1 MTKLKCYKCGGELV
15 AKKNHNIAVCQECN
29 SLILLPNYV
38 FDDTKELDE
47 KIKIT
52 EKINKAIDYQ
62 LNYQFHHAYNQYDK
76 LFKQYPEYVDN
87 EYFFYFGQFLAQ
99 YGIIY
104 HYNDRLENVPVSLQV
119 CNDAVFENENYQ
131 KSYELMD
138 LDTQIVFKKEIN
150 TLDDNISSLYRNAL
164 KYKPID
170 IVICIDDSKDNSYLS
185 EELLMLEEVKKYC
198 DNNKYT
204 YYITKGLFN
213 KKNIDNYLNNFYP
226 VLKTADLMIVITH
239 NEDTL
244 NDSLFRHTWMS
255 FLRLPENKKDIDN
268 RFIILTSERI
278 NNNYQKYN
286 YTINDFWNKKVTN
299 DLEIISNLP
308 CELNI
313 LPEIQAY
320 ILDDDFKN
328 AKIVLNDIKDKNYLY
343 WWNQLLVKYEVSSFE
358 ELQSKNIIYEKE
370 YYYKQTYLKAPK
382 EIRKKLYTLYES
394 STSMEDETYEAN
406 LDKVLENIMIKKV
419 LNFIKWSLVMLL
431 FIVLSFMTCSLKH
444 LVSIIIFILG
454 LTGITI
460 PLIRSYMNIV
470 RQGKNNVN
478 FNNLTVQ
485 NEYLKQ
491 MKRIMTPDQV
501 ASMIPFKKQKR
512 LNIGANIIIMIV
524 GLLLL
529 SFIGKEINLM
539 SQYSNLEY
547 YYVFEKA
554 YISGGDGKHIIIPS
568 KIGNKEVVKIN
579 DNAFMNNDKIES
591 IQINYGL
598 ETIGNKA
605 FYDCDNLK
613 EIVLPASLKNVGN
626 SPAFEECNNLIL
638 LIYSGKISE
647 KKLLGDDYQI
657 KMLNL
662 EIKKSNN
669 E

>member
-62 LNYQFHHAYNQYDK
+62 INYQFHHAYNQYDK
-76 LFKQYPEYVDN
+76 LIKQYPEYVDN
-87 EYFFYFGQFLAQ
+87 EYFFYFGEFLAQ
-99 YGIIY
+99 YGIVY

-119 CNDAVFENENYQ
+119 SNDVIFENENYQ

-138 LDTQIVFKKEIN
+138 LDTQIVFKKEMN
-150 TLDDNISSLYRNAL
+150 ALDDNISTIYRNAL
-164 KYKPID
+164 RYKPID
-170 IVICIDDSKDNSYLS
+170 IVICIDDSKENSYLA
-185 EELLMLEEVKKYC
+185 EDLLMLEEVKKFC
-198 DNNKYT
+198 DNNEYT
-204 YYITKGLFN
+204 YSITKGLFN

-226 VLKTADLMIVITH
+226 ILKTSDLMVVITH

-255 FLRLPENKKDIDN
+255 FLRLSENKEKLDN
-268 RFIILTSERI
+268 RFLILTSEKI

-286 YTINDFWNKKVTN
+286 YTITDSWNKKIVEN
-299 DLEIISNLP
+299 LEIISSLP
-308 CELNI
+308 CELDI
-313 LPEIQAY
+313 LPELKTCFLNNDY
-320 ILDDDFKN
+320 KN
-328 AKIVLNDIKDKNYLY
+328 AKTILNDIKDKNYLY
-343 WWNQLLVKYEVSSFE
+343 WWNQLLVKYEVKSFE

-394 STSMEDETYEAN
+394 STSMLDETYEEN
-406 LDKVLENIMIKKV
+406 LDKVLKNIMRKKI
-419 LNFIKWSLVMLL
+419 LNFVKWSLVMLI
-431 FIVLSFMTCSLKH
+431 FIVLSFMTCSLRH
-444 LVSIIIFILG
+444 PISISIFILG
-454 LTGITI
+454 LVGIII
-460 PLIRSYMNIV
+460 PLINSYINIV
-470 RQGKNNVN
+470 RQGKHNVA
-478 FNNLTVQ
+478 FNNLNDQ

-491 MKRIMTPDQV
+491 MKKIMTPSQV
-501 ASMIPFKKQKR
+501 ASAIPFKKQK
-512 LNIGANIIIMIV
+512 LINIGVNVIIIIV

-529 SFIGKEINLM
+529 SFVGKEINLM
-539 SQYSNLEY
+539 SQYSNLQY
-547 YYVFEKA
+547 YYVFDKA
-554 YISGGDGKHIIIPS
+554 YISGGDGKHVVIPS
-568 KIGNKEVVKIN
+568 KIGKKDVVKIN
-579 DNAFMNNDKIES
+579 DNAFINNDKIES
-591 IQINYGL
+591 IQINYGI

-626 SPAFEECNNLIL
+626 SPAFEECNNLTL

-662 EIKKSNN
+662 EIKKSSN